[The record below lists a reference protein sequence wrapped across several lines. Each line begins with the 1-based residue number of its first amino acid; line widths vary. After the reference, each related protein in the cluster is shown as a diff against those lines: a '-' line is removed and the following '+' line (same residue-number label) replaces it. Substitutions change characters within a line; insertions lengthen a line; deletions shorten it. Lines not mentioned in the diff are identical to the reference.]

1 MMKVRW
7 QINSDEPIYVCVLSN
22 TTQKIAVELI
32 PNLMIKGQE
41 SFPTK
46 EDADE
51 LQRALFVTNSKFMEV
66 TNQHVEFE
74 KKEEEGLEANLRVES
89 GLRTMMMVELIIILL
104 IGAVQYFVL
113 RGFVKK
119 VRRI

>member
-1 MMKVRW
+1 MRVADPCEL
-7 QINSDEPIYVCVLSN
+7 DEPIYVCVLSN

-32 PNLMIKGQE
+32 PNLMVKGQE

-46 EDADE
+46 EDSDE
-51 LQRALFVTNSKFMEV
+51 LQRALFVANSKFMEV
-66 TNQHVEFE
+66 TNQHSEFE

-89 GLRTMMMVELIIILL
+89 GLKTMMMIELGIILF
-104 IGAVQYFVL
+104 IGCVQYFVL

-119 VRRI
+119 VRRM

>member
-1 MMKVRW
+1 M
-7 QINSDEPIYVCVLSN
+7 LSN

-32 PNLMIKGQE
+32 PNLMVKGQE

-46 EDADE
+46 DDSDE
-51 LQRALFVTNSKFMEV
+51 LQRALFVANSKFMEV
-66 TNQHVEFE
+66 TNQHAEFE
-74 KKEEEGLEANLRVES
+74 RREEEGLEANLRVES
-89 GLRTMMMVELIIILL
+89 GLRTMMMVELVIILL

-113 RGFVKK
+113 RGFIKK